1 MRKWITSISAAFL
14 IVAAVAMPK
23 PAEARCWGCWA
34 GAGIA
39 AGIIGGAIIA
49 SYANAYGYGAY
60 SYGYPGYGYG
70 YAPYAYAPAHYG
82 YYTPPVYYAPPC
94 RQGPLRHAPYNLCA
108 SLLRSPL
115 LSVTALSR

>member
-1 MRKWITSISAAFL
+1 MRKSITSIIAAVL

-70 YAPYAYAPAHYG
+70 YGYAPYAYAPAYYG
-82 YYTPPVYYAPPC
+82 YYAPPVV
-94 RQGPLRHAPYNLCA
+94 RAYYAPRPYVYA
-108 SLLRSPL
+108 RRYY
-115 LSVTALSR
+115 VHRYYR